1 MFRRISS
8 GFLATSKP
16 ATAPQPEVGVSS
28 PQSIRMTVD
37 LPAPLGP
44 RKPKISPVFTWKE
57 TWSTATKS
65 PKVLTRSWI
74 SRAGVIVVSRCE
86 FLPWGRPSFFVVCHV
101 FLSSASSS
109 LVPGSQHYLCNLAA
123 RRVRST
129 VYARDPHGRKHRPH
143 SFSRAGPVA
152 RPIQF
157 GALLAAGCPHR
168 QNCPRGYPVRCER
181 PPLLRPLRLGD
192 HAEPCACSVG
202 ATHRLKP
209 VPPYALAEGQDR
221 PDRQSS
227 AGAQWRGLLAGRVL
241 RSLDSLAWRV
251 GGRNPLCRGQ
261 PRQSGTGEHGR
272 AMALVQCPIQRD
284 RKSTRLN
291 SSHLGISYAVFC

>member
-86 FLPWGRPSFFVVCHV
+86 FLPWGRPSFFVVCHA
-101 FLSSASSS
+101 FLSPASSP

-129 VYARDPHGRKHRPH
+129 IYARDPHGRKHRAH
-143 SFSRAGPVA
+143 SVLRPGPVA
-152 RPIQF
+152 RRVQL
-157 GALLAAGCPHR
+157 GAVLAAGCPHR
-168 QNCPRGYPVRCER
+168 QNCPRDYPVWRGS
-181 PPLLRPLRLGD
+181 PPVLRPLRLGD
-192 HAEPCACSVG
+192 HAEPRSRSVG

-209 VPPYALAEGQDR
+209 VPPDALAEGQDQ
-221 PDRQSS
+221 PDCQSS
-227 AGAQWRGLLAGRVL
+227 AGAQWRCLLAG
-241 RSLDSLAWRV
+241 
-251 GGRNPLCRGQ
+251 
-261 PRQSGTGEHGR
+261 
-272 AMALVQCPIQRD
+272 
-284 RKSTRLN
+284 
-291 SSHLGISYAVFC
+291 